1 MLSEGEHEE
10 TIVYADIGRDLN
22 LFLVIV
28 YHKLLVTSLSHA
40 LSFLGILTNTWL

>member
-1 MLSEGEHEE
+1 MLSEGGHEE

-28 YHKLLVTSLSHA
+28 YHKLLVTSLSVSPL
-40 LSFLGILTNTWL
+40 LSHFLVS